1 MYVELYLIESNLGER
16 VYMENNTYQ
25 ESLNDYEEIDLR
37 ELLLDIW
44 NNKYLICIITFVCI
58 LISAVYNFFIAAP
71 VYESSSEIYTT
82 DFRMI
87 NGSTLKHN
95 EYISFFNTLKVKSK
109 LIERYNLDTSL
120 DRIGKKLTVTTND
133 DRYNTILTLR
143 DTDNILA
150 ADLLNDWIKL
160 FTDEVEAHINHVNLN
175 YINNLEEMLVEREA
189 FYLEAKKALTEFNK
203 NTNLDLF
210 KSRLSRDNSK
220 LVDMENR
227 VLVLKNELSVL
238 TEKKKLLDEQ
248 LDRTDKFIVTNE
260 TLDDSSMKILLDL
273 LEGNSLAQSLI
284 IKKENINSIYIS
296 LQNQLNQTELELT
309 KITEELQLTTNDID
323 NLSTVL
329 VTLKA
334 EIALLEDEKD
344 LLNLRV
350 SEAKKNYQNT
360 KNSYDSAIQELGKQ
374 DYNIPVIREA
384 VIPESPVSPRKM
396 LNMAIAAVLGI
407 FLSIFLVFM
416 KKMFAEK

>member
-1 MYVELYLIESNLGER
+1 MG
-16 VYMENNTYQ
+16 
-25 ESLNDYEEIDLR
+25 D
-37 ELLLDIW
+37 
-44 NNKYLICIITFVCI
+44 
-58 LISAVYNFFIAAP
+58 
-71 VYESSSEIYTT
+71 
-82 DFRMI
+82 
-87 NGSTLKHN
+87 HH
-95 EYISFFNTLKVKSK
+95 
-109 LIERYNLDTSL
+109 
-120 DRIGKKLTVTTND
+120 
-133 DRYNTILTLR
+133 
-143 DTDNILA
+143 
-150 ADLLNDWIKL
+150 IKL

-189 FYLEAKKALTEFNK
+189 FYLEAKKALTELNK

-227 VLVLKNELSVL
+227 VLVLKNELSIL